1 MGARDEYLK
10 LYSSRVCSTKGTR
23 HERGRKESEGKIE
36 QRKWKFI
43 HRTREEGSMNLRG
56 IAFAVAILAVYL
68 SAQVGFAAE
77 KVKVAFP
84 ARSLSYFPIIVGS
97 KMGLF
102 QEQGL
107 EPEFIQLR
115 TDLSVAGLISGQVG
129 YATPFSSVVRAAVQ
143 GVEVRAIMGLVDTA
157 QHVLVVNPKVTSVQ
171 DLKGKKIGINEIGGA
186 QNFEADAVL
195 RRYGVDPASV
205 TKVGLVGEADRL
217 AALQAGAIDA
227 NIASAPFHVK
237 AEQLGF
243 KSLVILGDFLKY
255 THAGVGTSLKKLQT
269 DRPQVIRF
277 LKGSLKSLRFARA
290 QRDETLKVMKE
301 WLALDDD
308 TAVKAYDIGLR
319 TWSKDGMIT
328 ESALEF
334 DFAVLRSQGATASKL
349 SLGNVFDG
357 SMLKEAAAEIES
369 NR

>member
-1 MGARDEYLK
+1 MRL
-10 LYSSRVCSTKGTR
+10 
-23 HERGRKESEGKIE
+23 
-36 QRKWKFI
+36 
-43 HRTREEGSMNLRG
+43 HR
-56 IAFAVAILAVYL
+56 IALVVVILAVGL
-68 SAQVGFAAE
+68 FAQAGFAAE
-77 KVKVAFP
+77 RIKVAFP
-84 ARSLSYFPIIVGS
+84 ARSLSYFPIIVGW
-97 KMGLF
+97 KTGLF
-102 QEQGL
+102 REQGI

-115 TDLSVAGLISGQVG
+115 TDLSVAGLISGQVD

-143 GVEVRAIMGLVDTA
+143 GVEVRAIMGFVDTA

-186 QNFEADAVL
+186 QNYEADAVL

-308 TAVKAYDIGLR
+308 TAVKAFDIGLR

-334 DFAVLRSQGATASKL
+334 DFAVLRSQGAAAAKL
-349 SLGNVFDG
+349 SLDNVFDG
-357 SMLKEAAAEIES
+357 SILKEAAAEIES
-369 NR
+369 KR

>member
-1 MGARDEYLK
+1 MKMR
-10 LYSSRVCSTKGTR
+10 GT
-23 HERGRKESEGKIE
+23 
-36 QRKWKFI
+36 
-43 HRTREEGSMNLRG
+43 
-56 IAFAVAILAVYL
+56 AFVVAFLAVCIFVQPGL
-68 SAQVGFAAE
+68 AAE
-77 KVKVAFP
+77 NIKVAFP
-84 ARSLSYFPIIVGS
+84 ARALGNFPIIVGW

-102 QEQGL
+102 REQGL
-107 EPEFIQLR
+107 ESEFVQLK
-115 TDLSVAGLISGQVG
+115 TDLSVAGLLSGQVD
-129 YATPFSSVVRAAVQ
+129 YATPFSSIVRAAVQ
-143 GVEVRAIMGLVDTA
+143 GIEVRAIMGLVDTA
-157 QHVLVVNPKVTSVQ
+157 QHVLVVNSKVNSVK

-186 QNFEADAVL
+186 QNYEADAVL
-195 RRYGVDPASV
+195 RRYGVDPTSV
-205 TKVGLVGEADRL
+205 TKVPIVGEAGRI

-243 KSLVILGDFLKY
+243 KSLVMLGDFLKY

-269 DRPQVIRF
+269 GRPQVIRF

-334 DFAVLRSQGATASKL
+334 DFAVLRNQGTPPGKL

-357 SMLKEAAAEIES
+357 SILKEATAEIES
-369 NR
+369 N